1 MVIIKEVG
9 DSLDIKIQ
17 RIDIIDKISD
27 ILAGN
32 AKRDD
37 VSEWAFNIF
46 DDDSLRLKDPIIF
59 KYLKLLGAVDLPSCG
74 PDTSTKQG
82 YHNETYAPKPVKPE
96 NAVDKWDE
104 FLGPGPHSNN
114 HPRTALPDP
123 DRIVSADGKRS
134 IL

>member
-1 MVIIKEVG
+1 MVIIKVVG

-46 DDDSLRLKDPIIF
+46 DDVSLRLEDPVIL
-59 KYLKLLGAVDLPSCG
+59 KYLKLLGAVDLPSS
-74 PDTSTKQG
+74 DRDFLYTDDDLR
-82 YHNETYAPKPVKPE
+82 HWINEIE
-96 NAVDKWDE
+96 NE
-104 FLGPGPHSNN
+104 
-114 HPRTALPDP
+114 
-123 DRIVSADGKRS
+123 
-134 IL
+134 